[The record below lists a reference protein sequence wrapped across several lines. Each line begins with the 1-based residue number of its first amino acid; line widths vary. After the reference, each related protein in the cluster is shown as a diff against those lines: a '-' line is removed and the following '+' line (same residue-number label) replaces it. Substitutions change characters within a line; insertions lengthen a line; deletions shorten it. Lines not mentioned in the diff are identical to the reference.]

1 MSNSQPQQPPHP
13 HHPSPAGPMR
23 IISPIAL
30 QTGIVVG
37 SLVYST
43 ITSTGIFAAL
53 ATDQSVRF
61 VGMGLAAGVGMTSQA
76 VVGGLYGVAAGAA
89 ASAVATHTV
98 QTATASASIAARNQV
113 EMGFKLGGVATAATA
128 GVGAGLL
135 VTAICAGS
143 QCACYATRCAMDALS
158 TRYQSAVPSADFT
171 DEEDCV
177 LVVSSAVATLHPLK
191 TE

>member
-1 MSNSQPQQPPHP
+1 MSNSQPQHPQQPQ
-13 HHPSPAGPMR
+13 HPSPAGPMR

-43 ITSTGIFAAL
+43 RTSTGIFAAL

-89 ASAVATHTV
+89 ASVNVRVMLLDARWTH
-98 QTATASASIAARNQV
+98 SAHGTNPRSQAQILQMRKIVFLSCPVRWLRFIHSRRN
-113 EMGFKLGGVATAATA
+113 EP
-128 GVGAGLL
+128 
-135 VTAICAGS
+135 
-143 QCACYATRCAMDALS
+143 R
-158 TRYQSAVPSADFT
+158 P
-171 DEEDCV
+171 
-177 LVVSSAVATLHPLK
+177 
-191 TE
+191 